1 MKSVKNIITID
12 GPGGVGKGTL
22 AYRLSRELNWK
33 ILDSGLIYRLVG
45 YISLKV
51 GNENPKILSKHLKE
65 AEIDFIIN
73 TSEKRVD
80 ISFNSENITSFLRDE
95 SIAKKASVVS
105 KNRYIR
111 ESVLDIQRNTYDK
124 KKGLV
129 ADGRDMGT
137 IIFPEA
143 GLKIFLD
150 ASLEIRAERRAN
162 QLIERGMS
170 VIMHDLLE
178 AIKLRDK
185 EDRQRK
191 HSPLIMA
198 KDAEFIDTSSM
209 SEDEVFS
216 KVMELYKK

>member
-1 MKSVKNIITID
+1 M
-12 GPGGVGKGTL
+12 
-22 AYRLSRELNWK
+22 RELTALAVELQQDNDLSAI
-33 ILDSGLIYRLVG
+33 ILRGRDTMFTGG
-45 YISLKV
+45 MDLKD
-51 GNENPKILSKHLKE
+51 

-73 TSEKRVD
+73 SPEKRVD

-105 KNRYIR
+105 KNKDIR
-111 ESVLDIQRNTYDK
+111 GSVVDIQRNAYK
-124 KKGLV
+124 KNQGLV

-162 QLIERGMS
+162 QLIERGMN

-178 AIKLRDK
+178 SIKLRDK

-209 SEDEVFS
+209 SEEEVFN
-216 KVMELYKK
+216 KVMELYRK

>member
-1 MKSVKNIITID
+1 
-12 GPGGVGKGTL
+12 
-22 AYRLSRELNWK
+22 
-33 ILDSGLIYRLVG
+33 
-45 YISLKV
+45 
-51 GNENPKILSKHLKE
+51 
-65 AEIDFIIN
+65 
-73 TSEKRVD
+73 
-80 ISFNSENITSFLRDE
+80 
-95 SIAKKASVVS
+95 
-105 KNRYIR
+105 
-111 ESVLDIQRNTYDK
+111 
-124 KKGLV
+124 
-129 ADGRDMGT
+129 MGT